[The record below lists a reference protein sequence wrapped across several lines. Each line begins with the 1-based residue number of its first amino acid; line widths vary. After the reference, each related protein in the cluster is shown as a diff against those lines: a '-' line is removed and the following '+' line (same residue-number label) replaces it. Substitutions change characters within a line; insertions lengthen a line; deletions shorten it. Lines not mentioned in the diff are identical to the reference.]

1 MEKRLRI
8 AAVQFPVSADVAS
21 NSAYIMKQIK
31 QAASEKADVVL
42 FPETALPGYAPKHHP
57 ERSSYDWST
66 LARHEQEIARTAEK
80 LRIWVVYGTVH
91 PVEGCAPRNCLR
103 IVSPEGKIAGRYDKR
118 KLYGKETRHY
128 SSGHAPTVVDV
139 NGVKCGFLICY
150 DNCFPELYAEYREL
164 GVEVLFHSFLNAE
177 NTKPTPIKDLMLA
190 NLIVRAADH
199 GFWIAASNSSQPY
212 CPLSACLVRPDGSMV
227 RSRRH
232 LTGIVVDDFPSAE
245 LGWTYDNRQTAPA
258 AGHVEEAA

>member
-1 MEKRLRI
+1 
-8 AAVQFPVSADVAS
+8 
-21 NSAYIMKQIK
+21 
-31 QAASEKADVVL
+31 
-42 FPETALPGYAPKHHP
+42 
-57 ERSSYDWST
+57 
-66 LARHEQEIARTAEK
+66 
-80 LRIWVVYGTVH
+80 
-91 PVEGCAPRNCLR
+91 
-103 IVSPEGKIAGRYDKR
+103 
-118 KLYGKETRHY
+118 
-128 SSGHAPTVVDV
+128 
-139 NGVKCGFLICY
+139 
-150 DNCFPELYAEYREL
+150 
-164 GVEVLFHSFLNAE
+164 
-177 NTKPTPIKDLMLA
+177 LMLA